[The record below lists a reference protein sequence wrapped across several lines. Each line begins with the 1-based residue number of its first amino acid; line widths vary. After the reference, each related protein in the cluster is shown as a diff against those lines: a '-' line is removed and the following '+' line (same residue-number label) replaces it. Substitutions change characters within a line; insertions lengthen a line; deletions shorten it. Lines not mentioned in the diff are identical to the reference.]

1 MRKKYL
7 ILCQNINNELEEINK
22 AVQRAKKA
30 WEFAQKKDEILYL
43 DSLALNLHSFYNG
56 IERIF
61 ERVAENIDEFKPG
74 NINWH
79 QEILNQMTLEVPNIR
94 PALISQDLKEK
105 LDEYSAFRHIVRN
118 IYSHNFRVDKM
129 KNLIE
134 SIDKIYS
141 EIESSLQDFCKF
153 LKA

>member
-79 QEILNQMTLEVPNIR
+79 QEILNQMTLEVPNVR

-105 LDEYSAFRHIVRN
+105 LDEYRAFRHVVRN
-118 IYSHNFRVDKM
+118 IYSHNFKVDKM

-134 SIDKIYS
+134 SIDKIYN
-141 EIESSLQDFCKF
+141 EIESNFQDFCKF

>member
-105 LDEYSAFRHIVRN
+105 LDEYRAFRHVVRN